1 MDVQW
6 EALWSVD
13 VQREE
18 SPCRDGDGALMERIA
33 LRRGLPGRWMMDEG
47 DLRRGDGGGKAEM
60 MMGMGVLYR
69 EMRSDVLRV
78 MDGKMGTGD
87 WDDGVDEVMIR
98 RETMERCLL

>member
-33 LRRGLPGRWMMDEG
+33 LRRGLPGMVTTARVM
-47 DLRRGDGGGKAEM
+47 
-60 MMGMGVLYR
+60 R
-69 EMRSDVLRV
+69 EMHGLRS
-78 MDGKMGTGD
+78 
-87 WDDGVDEVMIR
+87 
-98 RETMERCLL
+98 